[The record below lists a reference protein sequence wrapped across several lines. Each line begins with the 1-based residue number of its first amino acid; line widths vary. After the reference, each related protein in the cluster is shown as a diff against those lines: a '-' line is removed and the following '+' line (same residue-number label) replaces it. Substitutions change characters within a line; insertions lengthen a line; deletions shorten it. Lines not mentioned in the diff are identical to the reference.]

1 MELANTRGQSTVPS
15 NSLPQVLRRHPLL
28 FYFLLAFGLTWAYEL
43 PALMLW
49 HVNCYVPWMAPAFF
63 GPTPSALLMTAVL
76 EGKPGVGRLLRGYVL
91 WRVGLRWYFFVL
103 LGIPALVLPSVLTVP
118 GPSPPF
124 VLPLP
129 SFSSPPCCLYR
140 SPCFQWP
147 ARRGSRLA
155 RVRPASLATAV
166 GPDGG
171 NAPPRVALGTVAPA
185 PRPVRP
191 RVQWS
196 WYRPQSAPVKRLA

>member
-103 LGIPALVLPSVLTVP
+103 LGIPALVLLSVLTVP
-118 GPSPPF
+118 GA
-124 VLPLP
+124 V
-129 SFSSPPCCLYR
+129 
-140 SPCFQWP
+140 
-147 ARRGSRLA
+147 
-155 RVRPASLATAV
+155 ATF
-166 GPDGG
+166 
-171 NAPPRVALGTVAPA
+171 RAPA
-185 PRPVRP
+185 PLFLLTSLLFYIVP
-191 RVQWS
+191 
-196 WYRPQSAPVKRLA
+196 LAFSGPLGEEAGWRGFALPHLQQR